1 MTAYQEKRRFLNKI
15 NARIRTLVNK
25 AGVERSDIKALINLD
40 GVWFTD
46 TGNLNMTTEA
56 FTQHKEG
63 LMREIQSAIPSYY
76 ELREDIRS
84 DIQFKASPH
93 IGGEANTS
101 LENLHNEMREHFSYR
116 RQFEEFTSKFYD
128 AEEAALGIRIKS
140 SDIDKIDATGMTDEE
155 RSVILGPDIR
165 DSLKKIGSDW
175 RSGNFTPTELMERLK
190 AIQGKAPKSW
200 GE

>member
-1 MTAYQEKRRFLNKI
+1 MTVYQQKRQFLNKI
-15 NARIRTLVNK
+15 NARIKTLVNR
-25 AGVERSDIKALINLD
+25 AGVARSDIEALINLD
-40 GVWFTD
+40 GVWFTE

-63 LMREIQSAIPSYY
+63 LMREIQSAIPTYF

-93 IGGEANTS
+93 IGGEADTS
-101 LENLHNEMREHFSYR
+101 VENLHKEMREHFSYR

-128 AEEAALGIRIKS
+128 AEEAALGIRIKAA
-140 SDIDKIDATGMTDEE
+140 DIGKVDATGMTDEE
-155 RSVILGPDIR
+155 RSIILGPEIR
-165 DSLKKIGSDW
+165 DSLKQIGSDW
-175 RSGNFTPTELMERLK
+175 RSGNFTPTELMARLK